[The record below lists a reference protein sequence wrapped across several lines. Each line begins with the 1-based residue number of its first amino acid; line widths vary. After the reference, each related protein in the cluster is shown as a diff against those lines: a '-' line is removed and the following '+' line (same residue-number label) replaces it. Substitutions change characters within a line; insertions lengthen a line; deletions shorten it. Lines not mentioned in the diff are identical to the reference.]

1 MPAPPENLMN
11 WPKGELAKEVARLR
25 AVLHE
30 HSTRDH
36 GDPHSGGESVDVAGD
51 PHARGGVVMDTRG
64 AVLMD
69 ANEVILV
76 DLKRPDDPPAM
87 ALVIEGRVNLKRERV
102 KQMYLFGTDGAAG
115 LVSEIVGLAQRAG
128 DPFASEFV
136 ALLDQRMADLP

>member
-1 MPAPPENLMN
+1 ME

-30 HSTRDH
+30 FSTRDH
-36 GDPHSGGESVDVAGD
+36 AEPRSGGDSVDVAGD
-51 PHARGGVVMDTRG
+51 PYARGGVVMDTRG

-87 ALVIEGRVNLKRERV
+87 ALIIEGRVNLKAERV

-115 LVSEIVGLAQRAG
+115 LVTEIIGLAQRAG
-128 DPFASEFV
+128 GRFATEFL
-136 ALLDQRMADLP
+136 ALFDQRMNELP